1 MDAVGDEMKG
11 KKDGSAESKAAATT
25 DSTRISSPDDSSGIT
40 YRIERRL
47 KIKAAEAARAARAAR
62 KKQKLDEAMTPRRRL
77 MTTEVRHNKA
87 RLNRESNINM
97 VQQKRILRLIKRQ
110 EKLEALHTQRIIV
123 NEKVKLER
131 KEQRRLKWIQDS
143 KRNAYL
149 WEMNNYMSRGRSKP
163 KSKYRPFLKKFEEQ
177 ESQIRKSLRESTD
190 ITYADLYID
199 EPTVNS
205 K

>member
-1 MDAVGDEMKG
+1 MDAVGDEVKG

-25 DSTRISSPDDSSGIT
+25 DSTRISPDDCSGIT

-47 KIKAAEAARAARAAR
+47 KIKAARAAEAARAAR

-149 WEMNNYMSRGRSKP
+149 WEMNNYMSRGRLNLILTP
-163 KSKYRPFLKKFEEQ
+163 ILT
-177 ESQIRKSLRESTD
+177 LTLVLT
-190 ITYADLYID
+190 ITMALALTPMLILTAA
-199 EPTVNS
+199 PILALTLTL
-205 K
+205 

>member
-1 MDAVGDEMKG
+1 MG
-11 KKDGSAESKAAATT
+11 
-25 DSTRISSPDDSSGIT
+25 SPDDCSGIT
-40 YRIERRL
+40 YRIQRRL
-47 KIKAAEAARAARAAR
+47 KIKAARAAR
-62 KKQKLDEAMTPRRRL
+62 KRRKLDEAMTPRRRL

-131 KEQRRLKWIQDS
+131 KEQRRLMWIQDR

-163 KSKYRPFLKKFEEQ
+163 KSKYRPFLKQFEKE

-205 K
+205 